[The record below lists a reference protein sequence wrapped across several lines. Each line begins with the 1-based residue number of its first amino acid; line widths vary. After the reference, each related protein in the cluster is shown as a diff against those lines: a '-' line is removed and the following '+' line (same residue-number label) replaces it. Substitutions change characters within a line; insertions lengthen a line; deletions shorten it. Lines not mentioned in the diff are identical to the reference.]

1 MATTV
6 SIKITYDDGKSLEI
20 FEVSAYGIDQTAKTF
35 YFVKGGYKSYVPIEK
50 VKFFGKLET
59 ALKL

>member
-6 SIKITYDDGKSLEI
+6 SIEITYDDGKSLVISEI
-20 FEVSAYGIDQTAKTF
+20 SAYGIDQTAKTF
-35 YFVKGGYKSYVPIEK
+35 YFVKDGYKSYVPIEK

-59 ALKL
+59 V